1 MANVLKH
8 SLQVVHF
15 PPGESA
21 DACTPSHFPG
31 IESQYQALLT
41 AMLEGALLHGEH
53 GQILIMNP
61 VAERVLGLS
70 AAEAVA
76 YGASLS
82 WSIVSENGSALA
94 QEHQPWMVTLRTG
107 QPQSNVV
114 MGIRRADGRLVWIAA
129 NSQPLFASGSAS
141 CHAVM
146 TVFQDITQQRLE
158 QDTLWQDET
167 PLHALFEAIP
177 NPFFV
182 KDRDGRYLACN
193 SAFENYL
200 GVDRQRILGK
210 SVYEIAPKELAE
222 RDAAADQALFD
233 NPGIQIDEAKVKWA
247 DGSLRDVIFHT
258 TTLTRADGSVRGLTG
273 LIVDISD
280 HKQMET
286 ALRLQEQQYRTLVEH
301 SPDLIV
307 RYDTQLRRIY
317 VNQAWEKASGLRADE
332 VINKPAAEIPRA
344 AQPVIS
350 EYLTA
355 LKRALREG
363 ERQAVE
369 FSWIN
374 ARDETLYLQNVVVP
388 EIDQEG
394 KVVSLLSVGRDITEY
409 KRSEDALRTHETHLR
424 QVNRALQTLSAGNE
438 TLIRAV
444 SEQELLEKMCQT
456 MVEKGGH
463 VLAIIGAVTQD
474 GMAIEPRAWSGPSDA
489 VMCQAI
495 CTKNCPPLLLALER
509 GEPIVVHDIA
519 SYPHCSGC
527 EAHLNSYDIRSSL
540 ILPLQSE
547 GVNLGVLLIHSAN
560 QAAFDD
566 DEVVLMS
573 KLGNDLSYGIR
584 ALRNR
589 LDREAGARRLQVTM
603 EETIQALANTVEFR
617 DPYTAGHQ
625 RRVAQ
630 LATEIAREIGLTDNR
645 ITGLYLAAVIH
656 DIGKIK
662 VPVQVLIRP
671 GRLSELEFEMVKT
684 HVEVG
689 YNILKSIDFPWPIAK
704 IVRQHH
710 ERMDGSGYPL
720 GIDATELLLESR
732 ILAVADVVEAISSFR
747 PYRPGLGIDHALEQ
761 IEAGRGKLYDSDV
774 VDACIHVFRELNFS
788 FDKQAEESE

>member
-1 MANVLKH
+1 MADFPNQSH
-8 SLQVVHF
+8 QVVPF
-15 PPGESA
+15 SPGESA
-21 DACTPSHFPG
+21 DARTPAHFPD
-31 IESQYQALLT
+31 IKSQYQALFA
-41 AMLEGALLHGEH
+41 AMVEGALLHGEC
-53 GQILIMNP
+53 GQILAMNP
-61 VAERVLGLS
+61 AAERVLGCS
-70 AAEAVA
+70 AAEAA
-76 YGASLS
+76 GYGTSLP
-82 WSIVSENGSALA
+82 WSFVRENGRSLP
-94 QEHQPWMVTLRTG
+94 QEHLPWMATLRTG
-107 QPQSNVV
+107 QAQSNVV
-114 MGIRRADGRLVWIAA
+114 MGIEQADGRLVWIAA
-129 NSQPLFASGSAS
+129 NSQPLFAGGSVS

-182 KDRDGRYLACN
+182 KDRDGYYLACN

-200 GVDRQRILGK
+200 GVSRQRILGK

-222 RDAAADQALFD
+222 RYAAADQALFD
-233 NPGIQIDEAKVKWA
+233 NPGIQIYEAKVKWA
-247 DGSLRDVIFHT
+247 DGSLRDVIFHK
-258 TTLTRADGSVRGLTG
+258 TTLTRADGSVHGLTG

-280 HKQMET
+280 HKQMEQ
-286 ALRLQEQQYRTLVEH
+286 ALRLQEQQYRTLVEN
-301 SPDLIV
+301 SPDLVV

-317 VNQAWEKASGLRADE
+317 VNPAWEKASGLCADE
-332 VINKPAAEIPRA
+332 VINKPVAEIPKVP
-344 AQPVIS
+344 QPAIS

-355 LKRALREG
+355 LKRALQEG
-363 ERQAVE
+363 ERQAVA
-369 FSWIN
+369 FSWVN
-374 ARDETLYLQNVVVP
+374 ARGEMLYLQYVVVP

-394 KVVSLLSVGRDITEY
+394 KVVSLLSIGRDITEF

-424 QVNRALQTLSAGNE
+424 RVNRALQTLSAGNE
-438 TLIRAV
+438 TLVRAV
-444 SEQELLEKMCQT
+444 SEQELLEEMCRT
-456 MVEKGGH
+456 MVDIGGH
-463 VLAIIGAVTQD
+463 VLAVIGEVAQE
-474 GMAIEPRAWSGPSDA
+474 GMAIEPRAWSGPNDA
-489 VMCQAI
+489 VLHNVI
-495 CTKNCPPLLLALER
+495 CTKCCPPLMLAFEQD
-509 GEPIVVHDIA
+509 EPMVVHDIA
-519 SYPHCSGC
+519 SDPRCSGC
-527 EAHLNSYDIRSSL
+527 DARLNSYDIRSSL

-547 GVNLGVLLIHSAN
+547 GVNLGVLSIHSAN
-560 QAAFDD
+560 HAAFDD
-566 DEVVLMS
+566 DEVVLMT

-589 LDREAGARRLQVTM
+589 LDREAWACRLQVTM
-603 EETIQALANTVEFR
+603 EETIQALASTVEFR

-630 LATEIAREIGLTDNR
+630 LATAIAREIGVAEDR

-671 GRLSELEFEMVKT
+671 GRLSELEYEMVKT
-684 HVEVG
+684 HVEAG
-689 YNILKSIDFPWPIAK
+689 YDILKSIDFPWPIAA

-720 GIDATELLLESR
+720 GIDGTELLLESR

-761 IEAGRGKLYDSDV
+761 IEAGRGTLYDSDV
-774 VDACIHVFRELNFS
+774 VDACIHVIRELNFS
-788 FDKQAEESE
+788 FD